1 MNKTTK
7 NKKLYLKEKIM
18 EIFNLQLIKYKR
30 EIRKLEKA
38 VKTLTKE
45 KEEAEKNNEFLFE
58 ENKTLKARLRKKM
71 RKESED
77 KKLK

>member
-1 MNKTTK
+1 MKRTAK

-18 EIFNLQLIKYKR
+18 ETFNLQLIKYKR

-71 RKESED
+71 RKESEV

>member
-1 MNKTTK
+1 MKRTTK

-71 RKESED
+71 RKESEA

>member
-1 MNKTTK
+1 MKRTAK

-18 EIFNLQLIKYKR
+18 ETFNLQLIKYKR

-71 RKESED
+71 RKESEA

>member
-1 MNKTTK
+1 MKRTAK

-18 EIFNLQLIKYKR
+18 ETFNLQLIKYKR
-30 EIRKLEKA
+30 KIRKLEKT

-71 RKESED
+71 RKESEA

>member
-1 MNKTTK
+1 MKRTTK

-30 EIRKLEKA
+30 KIRKLEKA

-71 RKESED
+71 RKESEA

>member
-1 MNKTTK
+1 MKRTTK

-18 EIFNLQLIKYKR
+18 ETFNLQLIKYKR
-30 EIRKLEKA
+30 EIRKLEKT

-58 ENKTLKARLRKKM
+58 ENKTLKTRLRKKM
-71 RKESED
+71 RKESEA

>member
-1 MNKTTK
+1 MKRTTK

-30 EIRKLEKA
+30 EIRKLEKT

-71 RKESED
+71 RKESEA

>member
-1 MNKTTK
+1 MKRTTK

-71 RKESED
+71 RKESET

>member
-1 MNKTTK
+1 MKRTTK

-18 EIFNLQLIKYKR
+18 ETFNLQLIKYKR

-71 RKESED
+71 RKESEA

>member
-1 MNKTTK
+1 MKRTTK
-7 NKKLYLKEKIM
+7 NNKLYLKEKIM
-18 EIFNLQLIKYKR
+18 EIFNLQLIKYKM

-71 RKESED
+71 RKESET